1 MALGELLYEE
11 RGKQTSTRTVME
23 AEEPLT
29 EVTGTGNMKLKD
41 MDVTTNWTLQVAFGN
56 NGIGYSQ
63 GKGSMYIDN
72 KEVASYAMSSI
83 TKPNSPD
90 IASSRGISRIR
101 CSSSYDNPEISSLL
115 DGTAVVYNWNRIMMG
130 IIQQN
135 SGNGS
140 NILCPK
146 MSQSPKRR
154 LWFRHSRRES
164 RFEEWQK

>member
-11 RGKQTSTRTVME
+11 RGKQTSARTIMQDE
-23 AEEPLT
+23 QLLT

-41 MDVTTNWTLQVAFGN
+41 IDVTTNWTLQVTFEN

-63 GKGSMYIDN
+63 GKGSMYLDN
-72 KEVASYAMSSI
+72 KEVASYTMNSI

-115 DGTAVVYNWNRIMMG
+115 DGTALVYELEQDNDGNYTAKFWEWR
-130 IIQQN
+130 QRN
-135 SGNGS
+135 SFFINSAASGS
-140 NILCPK
+140 PEMVKSFI
-146 MSQSPKRR
+146 
-154 LWFRHSRRES
+154 
-164 RFEEWQK
+164 